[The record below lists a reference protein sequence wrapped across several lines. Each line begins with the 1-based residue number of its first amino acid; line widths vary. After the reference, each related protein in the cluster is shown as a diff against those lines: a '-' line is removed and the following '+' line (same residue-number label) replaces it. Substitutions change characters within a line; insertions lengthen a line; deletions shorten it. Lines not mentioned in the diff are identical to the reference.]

1 VVLVL
6 AGDYLSVSRHWSGV
20 GPRQL
25 NPDPD
30 PDPRV
35 ADYVARVSA
44 LARYLA
50 FRRTLPPRPPL
61 EHSTVHARGLAF
73 AVYRTPAVAGAT
85 PLLCIN
91 GGLLFDHKLLWP
103 ALAPLAQQRQLI
115 FYDQRGRGASQA
127 PPGVHA
133 SRIEFDAGDVP
144 ALRAA
149 LGIEQW
155 DVLGHSWGG
164 GIAMLAAAQESAAD
178 ARAVRRLVL
187 VNAVGISGEWL
198 PPLHEAAL
206 FRLDGAAREALAA
219 LDVRT
224 LEHPNVAAHADYA
237 QAFFRAWFA
246 DQEFARHVNAP
257 RGESIT
263 GAWVAARLRRDG
275 YDWRETLRDLRVP
288 TLVVHG
294 AADVLPLSE
303 AERTTRILSQARLE
317 PIPDA
322 GHNPF
327 WEAPDAFFAAVQA
340 FLTEGTPAS

>member
-1 VVLVL
+1 M
-6 AGDYLSVSRHWSGV
+6 
-20 GPRQL
+20 
-25 NPDPD
+25 
-30 PDPRV
+30 
-35 ADYVARVSA
+35 SA

-61 EHSTVHARGLAF
+61 EHRTVHARGLAF
-73 AVYRTPAVAGAT
+73 AVYRTPAVAGTT

-103 ALAPLAQQRQLI
+103 ALAPLAQQRQVI
-115 FYDQRGRGASQA
+115 FYDQRGRGASQ
-127 PPGVHA
+127 PSPGVQA

-144 ALRAA
+144 ALRVA

-164 GIAMLAAAQESAAD
+164 GIAMLAAAQD
-178 ARAVRRLVL
+178 ATIDPQAVRKLVL
-187 VNAVGISGEWL
+187 VNAVGITGDWL
-198 PPLHEAAL
+198 PPLHEAGLA
-206 FRLDGAAREALAA
+206 RLSGAARDRLAA
-219 LDVRT
+219 K
-224 LEHPNVAAHADYA
+224 PVAELTSPDLAVHAEYA
-237 QAFFRAWFA
+237 QAYFPAWFA
-246 DQEFARHVNAP
+246 DPEFAGNVNAP
-257 RGESIT
+257 LGESLT
-263 GAWVAARLRRDG
+263 GAFVAARLRRDG

-303 AERTTRILSQARLE
+303 AERTTRFLAHARLE

-340 FLTEGTPAS
+340 FLTEGAPAS